1 MSANTKGSVTVT
13 LGGTNRS
20 TSLPLIAGT
29 IGPDVFD
36 IRKMYNDLGVFTY
49 DPGCC
54 TAATRSSN
62 WPTTP
67 PSWRSPTCC

>member
-36 IRKMYNDLGVFTY
+36 IRKIYND
-49 DPGCC
+49 
-54 TAATRSSN
+54 
-62 WPTTP
+62 
-67 PSWRSPTCC
+67 